1 MKKFAFLAFLLC
13 GFTAIAQETV
23 ITGRVTG
30 AGGAMLPLGHVHLVR
45 YQANEKPITAEI
57 GRDGKYVL
65 KTGETGLFSLQFT
78 GVHHDMASFEPLLLD
93 KSQTFTA
100 DASLKKLDYN
110 KDFKELSV
118 IGDFNNFSFENGL
131 PMQKQPN
138 GTYSIE
144 IPTTQSQI
152 KYQILGIVEMNGG
165 ARSVNGTQS
174 ESYEYDGG
182 GDYRSIVTAKNGVA
196 KIVFDPKKLTRSAAE
211 PKIFVD
217 EISSRAF
224 KEMADR
230 ISQTSSRYR
239 NAYFSHMMAK
249 KPMEEFKF
257 DLSKEF
263 DESFRRAITK
273 SPAERSA
280 GLFEYLS
287 LASLAMMNND
297 AAAFRPEIVR
307 QALAE
312 TPAASWY
319 WAVNPQAAMSIS
331 KLSSDERFKNLP
343 DDIASN
349 HPDKNLRANV
359 LSGLME
365 SNYKTE
371 HNETSLKYYN
381 RLITE
386 FPDSYQAE
394 GAKARY
400 GPDRNIQ
407 LGRTIPAFS
416 VASLDDAGVTFS
428 NESLKGKVW
437 LVDFWATWCGP
448 CMREMPEIHA
458 AYEKFKNRGFDII
471 SLSFDGQA
479 QDVGKMRAKGK
490 FPMPWKHAFVEGG
503 FKSELGKQ
511 FEVVGIP
518 KPILIDSQGK
528 IVALESELR
537 GANLEKTLEK
547 VLGDSS
553 QK

>member
-1 MKKFAFLAFLLC
+1 MRKLAFLAFMLC
-13 GFTAIAQETV
+13 AFTATAQETV

-30 AGGAMLPLGHVHLVR
+30 ADGKLLPMGHVHLVR
-45 YQANEKPITAEI
+45 YQTMEKPVTAEI
-57 GRDGKYVL
+57 GRDGKYLL
-65 KTGETGLFSLQFT
+65 KTTGTGLFSLQFT
-78 GVHHDMASFEPLLLD
+78 GANHDMARFEPLLLD
-93 KSQTFTA
+93 APKTFTA
-100 DASLKKLDYN
+100 DASLKKLNYN
-110 KDFKELSV
+110 KDFEELTV

-138 GTYSIE
+138 GTYSVE
-144 IPTTQSQI
+144 IPTTAESV
-152 KYQILGIVEMNGG
+152 KYQIIGLTVDGP
-165 ARSVNGTQS
+165 RSVNGTQS

-182 GDYRSIVTAKNGVA
+182 GDYRSIVKAKNGVA
-196 KIVFDPKKLTRSAAE
+196 KIVFDPKKLARSTAE
-211 PKIFVD
+211 EKVFVD
-217 EISSRAF
+217 EIGSRAF
-224 KEMADR
+224 KEMAER
-230 ISQTSSRYR
+230 INQASGKYR
-239 NAYFSHMMAK
+239 QAYFSHMMAK
-249 KPMEEFKF
+249 KPMAEFKF

-263 DESFRRAITK
+263 DASFKHAITK

-312 TPAASWY
+312 TPATSWY
-319 WAVNPQAAMSIS
+319 WSVNPQAAMSIS

-365 SNYKTE
+365 SNYKNE

-381 RLITE
+381 RLISE
-386 FPDSYQAE
+386 FPDSYQAQ
-394 GAKARY
+394 GAKAQY

-407 LGRTIPAFS
+407 LGKTIPAFS
-416 VASLDDAGVTFS
+416 IASLDDAGVVFT

-458 AYEKFKNRGFDII
+458 AYEKFKDRGFDIL
-471 SLSFDGQA
+471 SLSFDGQSG
-479 QDVGKMRAKGK
+479 DVGKMRAKGK

-503 FKSELGKQ
+503 FKSNLGKQ

-528 IVALESELR
+528 IIAMEVELR
-537 GANLEKTLEK
+537 GTNLEKTLEK
-547 VLGDSS
+547 FLGDSS